1 MAEDGVAGRKGCG
14 TAAAPKAGRAADA
27 CCIGKRPD
35 AADAT
40 PDRPGARQMIGFGP

>member
-1 MAEDGVAGRKGCG
+1 MAEDGVAGRKE
-14 TAAAPKAGRAADA
+14 GRAVDA
-27 CCIGKRPD
+27 YCIGKRPN